1 MEDQDRIERIELGEE
16 LEYSQTDKTQA
27 TRVQVD
33 QEQPGQPQAGQV
45 LPGQERFVAP
55 VDEDSLQEVDAV
67 DTHAPSSSLLADTWR
82 SLRRNPL
89 FFISTALILFIVVVA
104 LFPRL
109 FTHTDPIYCE
119 LGNSLQPARAGHPF
133 GFDLQGCDIYARVIY
148 GTRTSVSI
156 GVLATLLV
164 VLIGGVI
171 GALAGF
177 FGGWVDALLS
187 RVTDVFFAIPLLL
200 GAIVVLQM
208 FKNNGSIWKIILVMA
223 IFGWVSVAR
232 IARGAVM
239 EAKNLEFNTAATALG
254 SSPDEEP
261 GPSHHSERFG
271 PGDRRGNHVFGNLHR
286 SGSHLEL
293 PRSRPAHQHGQLGSG
308 YRHGPTAPV
317 HVQRDRPRLPLGR
330 FGHHG
335 ARLHHDGGR
344 GQGRL
349 GPQEQDGMT
358 STNQGKTI
366 GIRQMIQTLH
376 AHEAHEAFQ
385 AK

>member
-45 LPGQERFVAP
+45 LPGQERFVAL
-55 VDEDSLQEVDAV
+55 VDEDGLQEVDAV

-232 IARGAVM
+232 IARGTVM

-254 SSPDEEP
+254 SSRTRNLV
-261 GPSHHSERFG
+261 HHII
-271 PGDRRGNHVFGNLHR
+271 PNAL
-286 SGSHLEL
+286 
-293 PRSRPAHQHGQLGSG
+293 
-308 YRHGPTAPV
+308 APV
-317 HVQRDRPRLPLGR
+317 IVVGTTSLGTYIVLEATLSFLGLGLPISTVSWGADIATAQQLLSTSNAIVLVYPSAALAITVLAFIMMGDAVRDALDPKSRT
-330 FGHHG
+330 
-335 ARLHHDGGR
+335 
-344 GQGRL
+344 
-349 GPQEQDGMT
+349 E
-358 STNQGKTI
+358 
-366 GIRQMIQTLH
+366 
-376 AHEAHEAFQ
+376 
-385 AK
+385 